1 MNKLLILLL
10 FWPVLGRSQDS
21 IRTRLTKPFA
31 PTHTVYGGLQI
42 PLNYALGYRFQFSP
56 RLSAQVQG
64 GLIAAPFERY
74 TLKLLTGF
82 GLDPK
87 LGGLIDRSFR
97 QGSSLGVG
105 VNVHARS
112 PWYGGLFGQY
122 VHLAAG
128 PVSPADGLGVYF
140 KQDFSG
146 FGLLASPSFV
156 FNLQTNLWVGGLRVG
171 RSVRFGDSRFGLN
184 LEASVGKIL
193 STQNHFSSNR
203 SLVDG
208 LGITQGLYR
217 TLSDEIDSKLRR
229 SGYLP
234 TVNAWLTYRLI

>member
-1 MNKLLILLL
+1 MNKLLVLFL
-10 FWPVLGRSQDS
+10 FWPVPGRSQDS
-21 IRTRLTKPFA
+21 TSALAKPFKL
-31 PTHTVYGGLQI
+31 THTVYAGFQI
-42 PLNYALGYRFQFSP
+42 PLNYAVGYRLQFSP

-82 GLDPK
+82 GLDRN
-87 LGGLIDRSFR
+87 LSGLIDRSFR
-97 QGSSLGVG
+97 QGTSLSVG

-112 PWYGGLFGQY
+112 RWYAGLFAQY
-122 VHLAAG
+122 VRLGAG
-128 PVSPADGLGVYF
+128 PVTPAEGLGLYF

-146 FGLLASPSFV
+146 FGLLDSPAFV
-156 FNLQTNLWVGGLRVG
+156 FNLQSSLWVGGLRVG
-171 RSVRFGDSRFGLN
+171 RSVGFSHSRFGLN
-184 LEASVGKIL
+184 LEASLGKIL
-193 STQNHFSSNR
+193 ATRNHFSSNR

-217 TLSDEIDSKLRR
+217 SLSDEIDGRLRR

-234 TVNAWLTYRLI
+234 TVNAWLTYQLN